1 MDSTKIERG
10 ERIATVEMTVI
21 EWYGIDTSLVE
32 RSCGAANAAATIFAR
47 LIERGAIVDGRQCL

>member
-10 ERIATVEMTVI
+10 ERIATAEMTVI

-32 RSCGAANAAATIFAR
+32 RSCGAANAATIFAR
-47 LIERGAIVDGRQCL
+47 LIERGAIVGDGSLV